1 MALIDKG
8 SVLQQFMGFTRLPV
22 FRQLGLM
29 LGLAAS
35 VSLGIMIVSWS
46 QEPDYTPLF
55 VGLGTA
61 DASRVVQILDQ
72 SKVRYRINGG
82 TVTVPVAQ
90 VHELRLKLASEGL
103 PRGDVQGYELLDGEQ
118 KFGASSFMETSR
130 YNRALEGELSK
141 SVATLDGVQNAR
153 VHLAIPKQSV
163 FVRKGNKPS
172 ASILVNLY
180 PGKELSD
187 SQVSG
192 VVHLVAS
199 SVPDMD
205 TEDVTLI
212 DQKGR
217 LLTTATANSPLGM
230 SSEQLRFSRTVE
242 QDYINRIM
250 NILAPIVGA
259 DRVNAEVTADID
271 FTATERTS
279 ESYAPD
285 KITMRSEQTLEE
297 GNSGG
302 RASGVPGALTNQPP
316 AAGTLSEQED
326 GNEESSAANLFTSKS
341 ATRNYEVDR
350 TISHVRETPGSIR
363 RLSVAVVLDYR
374 DEIDDEGNVTRVPL
388 PADELERL
396 NSLVKDAVGFN
407 ATRNDS
413 VNLVNVSFR
422 EPDLLEPL
430 PDSPFWEKPWL
441 VPFGKQLLGWGAV
454 LLLILGVLRP
464 VLASLAKEGAAPR
477 RLEHGEAL
485 EGQIQLSADQVNLS
499 GAGMAALPGSVGYA
513 QQLAMAQS
521 LVNQDPKRVA
531 QVMKGWVGA
540 DE

>member
-1 MALIDKG
+1 MALINKD
-8 SVLQQFMGFTRLPV
+8 SVLQQFMGYTRLPM

-29 LGLAAS
+29 IGLAAS
-35 VSLGIMIVSWS
+35 VSIGVAIVSWS

-55 VGLGTA
+55 VGLSTA
-61 DASRVVQILDQ
+61 DASRVVEILDQ
-72 SKVRYRINGG
+72 TKVRYRLTGG
-82 TVTVPVAQ
+82 TVTVPAAQ

-118 KFGASSFMETSR
+118 KFGTSSFMETSR

-141 SVATLDGVQNAR
+141 SVATLDGVKNAR
-153 VHLAIPKQSV
+153 VHLALPKQSV

-180 PGKELSD
+180 PGKELSE

-192 VVHLVAS
+192 VVHLVAA
-199 SVPDMD
+199 SVPDMK

-217 LLTTATANSPLGM
+217 LLTTVTANSPLGM
-230 SSEQLRFSRTVE
+230 SSEQLRYSRTVE

-279 ESYAPD
+279 EIYAPD

-297 GNSGG
+297 GNNSG
-302 RASGVPGALTNQPP
+302 RASGVPGALSNQPP
-316 AAGTLSEQED
+316 AAGILSEQED
-326 GNEESSAANLFTSKS
+326 GGEESASSNLFTSKS

-363 RLSVAVVLDYR
+363 RLSVAVVIDYR
-374 DEIDDEGNVTRVPL
+374 DQFDDEGNVTRVPL

-396 NSLVKDAVGFN
+396 NGLVKDAVGFS
-407 ATRNDS
+407 AARNDS

-430 PDSPFWEKPWL
+430 PDAPFWEKPWL
-441 VPFGKQLLGWGAV
+441 IPLAKQLLGWGAV

-464 VLASLAKEGAAPR
+464 VLASLAKQGAAPR
-477 RLEHGEAL
+477 RLEHGDAL

-499 GAGMAALPGSVGYA
+499 GAGTAALPGSVGYA